1 MKAPQVHSSNWCNI
15 QNVHLQSIRI
25 LSDCQALMQLTIPV
39 NSVLGHLHEPEGNDF
54 ILQIKQKLMLTQG
67 SSEKRS
73 CRAEASKNHL
83 GIVSSSNV
91 QIFFRGYCVV
101 PMVVV
106 LCPSLHNVLRAQR
119 QKRMTPYLLNWGVKL
134 CAREN
139 CGFWIVVHQHSPA
152 VDQLCASWW
161 FVYSTKREVLT
172 CSFFIQIGV
181 RALFMCVRAYARLS
195 ILGWEW

>member
-1 MKAPQVHSSNWCNI
+1 MHSSNVCNI
-15 QNVHLQSIRI
+15 QNVHLQSIRM
-25 LSDCQALMQLTIPV
+25 LSDCQAFMQLTIPV

-91 QIFFRGYCVV
+91 QILFRGYCVV

-139 CGFWIVVHQHSPA
+139 CGF
-152 VDQLCASWW
+152 
-161 FVYSTKREVLT
+161 
-172 CSFFIQIGV
+172 
-181 RALFMCVRAYARLS
+181 
-195 ILGWEW
+195 

>member
-1 MKAPQVHSSNWCNI
+1 M
-15 QNVHLQSIRI
+15 
-25 LSDCQALMQLTIPV
+25 LSACRTLMQRTIPV
-39 NSVLGHLHEPEGNDF
+39 NIVLGHLREPEGNDF
-54 ILQIKQKLMLTQG
+54 ILQIKKKLVIPVNESEV

-73 CRAEASKNHL
+73 CSADAARHL
-83 GIVSSSNV
+83 MQKHLCIVSSSSV
-91 QIFFRGYCVV
+91 QILFRGYCIV
-101 PMVVV
+101 PMVAV
-106 LCPSLHNVLRAQR
+106 LCSSLHNVLRAQR
-119 QKRMTPYLLNWGVKL
+119 QKQMTPYLLNWGVKL

-181 RALFMCVRAYARLS
+181 RALFMCASICATEHFGVRMIVTHFYEMSSLRDYV
-195 ILGWEW
+195 I

>member
-1 MKAPQVHSSNWCNI
+1 
-15 QNVHLQSIRI
+15 
-25 LSDCQALMQLTIPV
+25 MQLTIPV

-54 ILQIKQKLMLTQG
+54 ILQIKQKLTLTQANESEV

-73 CRAEASKNHL
+73 CRADAAWHL
-83 GIVSSSNV
+83 MQKHLCIVSSSSV
-91 QIFFRGYCVV
+91 QILCRGYCVV
-101 PMVVV
+101 LMVVV
-106 LCPSLHNVLRAQR
+106 LCPSLHNVLRA

-181 RALFMCVRAYARLS
+181 RALFMCVRANARLS